1 MGKAVI
7 FWWLSPLVLLLEEF
21 YIGLVGG
28 CTMLPLFE
36 CFRFCKFVPYL
47 VSRMSFVR
55 DSRARA
61 LIELYEFMW
70 FTLSLK
76 ELLIFLLLNNTAS
89 VL

>member
-1 MGKAVI
+1 M
-7 FWWLSPLVLLLEEF
+7 LLLEEF

-28 CTMLPLFE
+28 CTMLPLFA

-76 ELLIFLLLNNTAS
+76 ELLIFLLLNISAS